1 MPKMLKLN
9 KEISDGTRDFLRY
22 LLDSKKV
29 RSVAVLTRDGA
40 SGSVSYS
47 LVSDPEKIA
56 EAVPFYPVMPYN
68 AGKYLSL
75 LTSKGPFDAPVAVVL
90 RPCEQR
96 AFVELVKRQQG
107 SLDNIVII
115 SSVCPGVYP
124 LKTLVR
130 QDEDKLL
137 KDYWSAVADGKLA
150 EGIRQSCSCC
160 DFFVPFGADIVV
172 SIAGEPHKGKE
183 LKLFANT
190 EKGSD
195 LLKEMD
201 GKIEESELETKGTE
215 TIRKLR
221 QENEKEMLADL
232 QEKLKGLDGLVEM
245 FSTCIGCHGCR
256 SVCPICYCSLCEFDS
271 TRSEYEPEKFKTEMG
286 KRGGIK
292 IPPGSIAFQIGR
304 MTHMNLSCVSCG
316 MCSDVC
322 PVDIPVANI
331 FRKTGKAVQD
341 LFEYTPGKDIEEKI
355 PVTTFEEEELTSV
368 ED

>member
-1 MPKMLKLN
+1 MPKMLKIN
-9 KEISDGTRDFLRY
+9 KEISDGTKDFLRF

-29 RSVAVLTRDGA
+29 RGVAVPMRDTV

-47 LVSDPEKIA
+47 LVSDPAKIA

-75 LTSKGPFDAPVAVVL
+75 LTTKGPFDAPVAAVL

-107 SLDNIVII
+107 SLDNIFII

-124 LKTLVR
+124 LKTFVR
-130 QDEDKLL
+130 ENEDKLV
-137 KDYWSAVADGKLA
+137 KDYWSACASGKLA
-150 EGIRQSCSCC
+150 DGLRQSCLCC
-160 DFFVPFGADIVV
+160 DFFVPVGADIVIP
-172 SIAGEPHKGKE
+172 IAGEPNTGKE
-183 LKLFANT
+183 TKLFANT
-190 EKGSD
+190 EKGAD

-201 GKIEESELETKGTE
+201 GKIEESELETKGLE

-221 QENEKEMLADL
+221 QDNEKEMLADL
-232 QEKLKGLDGLVEM
+232 QEKLTGLDGLVEM

-271 TRSEYEPEKFKTEMG
+271 LRSEYEPEKFKIEMG
-286 KRGGIK
+286 KRGGVK
-292 IPPGSIAFQIGR
+292 IPPGTITFQIGR

-322 PVDIPVANI
+322 PVDIPVATI
-331 FRKTGKAVQD
+331 FRKTGKAVQE
-341 LFEYTPGKDIEEKI
+341 LFEYTPGKDIEEKV
-355 PVTTFEEEELTSV
+355 PVTTFEEDELTSV

>member
-1 MPKMLKLN
+1 MPKMLKIN
-9 KEISDGTRDFLRY
+9 KEISDGTRDFLRF

-29 RSVAVLTRDGA
+29 RSVAVLTREGA
-40 SGSVSYS
+40 SGWVSYS

-68 AGKYLSL
+68 AGKYLSR

-124 LKTLVR
+124 LKTFVCEN
-130 QDEDKLL
+130 EDKLL

-150 EGIRQSCSCC
+150 EGIREACSCC
-160 DFFVPFGADIVV
+160 EHFVPVGADIVV
-172 SIAGEPHKGKE
+172 AIAGEQNTGKE
-183 LKLFANT
+183 SKLFANT
-190 EKGSD
+190 EKGAD

-201 GKIEESELETKGTE
+201 GKIQESELETKGTE

-221 QENEKEMLADL
+221 QNNEKEMLADL
-232 QEKLKGLDGLVEM
+232 QEKFSGLDGLVEM
-245 FSTCIGCHGCR
+245 FGACIGCHGCR
-256 SVCPICYCSLCEFDS
+256 SVCPICYCRLCEFDS
-271 TRSEYEPEKFKTEMG
+271 LRSEYKAEKYEIELR
-286 KRGGIK
+286 KRGGVRT
-292 IPPGSIAFQIGR
+292 PPGSISFQIGR
-304 MTHMNLSCVSCG
+304 MTHMNLSCVGCG

-322 PVDIPVANI
+322 PVDIPVASI
-331 FRKTGKAVQD
+331 FRKTGKAVQA

>member
-1 MPKMLKLN
+1 MPKMLKIN
-9 KEISDGTRDFLRY
+9 KEISDGTRDFLRC

-29 RSVAVLTRDGA
+29 RSVAVLTREGA
-40 SGSVSYS
+40 SGWVSYS

-68 AGKYLSL
+68 AGKYLSR

-96 AFVELVKRQQG
+96 AFVELVKLQQG

-130 QDEDKLL
+130 ENEDKLL
-137 KDYWSAVADGKLA
+137 KDYWSAAADGKLA
-150 EGIRQSCSCC
+150 EGIREVCSCC
-160 DFFVPFGADIVV
+160 DFFVPVGADIVV
-172 SIAGEPHKGKE
+172 SIAGEQHTGKE
-183 LKLFANT
+183 SKLFANT
-190 EKGSD
+190 EKGAD

-201 GKIEESELETKGTE
+201 GKIQESELETKGTE

-221 QENEKEMLADL
+221 QKNEKEMLTNL
-232 QEKLKGLDGLVEM
+232 QEKLSGLDGLVEM

-256 SVCPICYCSLCEFDS
+256 SVCPICYCRLCEFDS
-271 TRSEYEPEKFKTEMG
+271 LRSEYKAEKYEIELH
-286 KRGGIK
+286 KRGGVR

-304 MTHMNLSCVSCG
+304 MTHMNLSCVGCG

-322 PVDIPVANI
+322 PVDIPVASI

-341 LFEYTPGKDIEEKI
+341 LFEYIPGKNVEDKI

>member
-1 MPKMLKLN
+1 MPKMLKIN

-29 RSVAVLTRDGA
+29 RSVAVLTKEGA
-40 SGSVSYS
+40 SGWINYS

-68 AGKYLSL
+68 AGKYLSR

-96 AFVELVKRQQG
+96 AFVELVKLQQG

-124 LKTLVR
+124 LKTFVR
-130 QDEDKLL
+130 ENEDKLL
-137 KDYWSAVADGKLA
+137 KDYWSAAADGKLA
-150 EGIRQSCSCC
+150 EGIREVCSCC
-160 DFFVPFGADIVV
+160 DFFVPVGADIVV
-172 SIAGEPHKGKE
+172 SIAGEQHTGKE
-183 LKLFANT
+183 SKLFANT
-190 EKGSD
+190 EKGAD

-201 GKIEESELETKGTE
+201 GKIQESELETKGTE
-215 TIRKLR
+215 IIRKLR
-221 QENEKEMLADL
+221 QKNEKEMLANL
-232 QEKLKGLDGLVEM
+232 QEKLSGLDGLVEM

-256 SVCPICYCSLCEFDS
+256 SVCPICYCRLCEFDS
-271 TRSEYEPEKFKTEMG
+271 LRSEYKAEKYEIELH
-286 KRGGIK
+286 KRGGVR

-304 MTHMNLSCVSCG
+304 MTHMNLSCVACG

-322 PVDIPVANI
+322 PVDIPVASI
-331 FRKTGKAVQD
+331 FRKTGKEVQE
-341 LFEYTPGKDIEEKI
+341 LFEYIPGKNVEDKI

>member
-1 MPKMLKLN
+1 MPKMLKIN
-9 KEISDGTRDFLRY
+9 KEISGGTRDFLRF

-29 RSVAVLTRDGA
+29 RGVAVPMRDTM

-47 LVSDPEKIA
+47 LVSDPAKIA

-75 LTSKGPFDAPVAVVL
+75 LTTKGPFDAPVAAVL

-107 SLDNIVII
+107 SLDNIFII

-124 LKTLVR
+124 LKTFVR
-130 QDEDKLL
+130 ENEDKLV
-137 KDYWSAVADGKLA
+137 KDYWSACASGKLA
-150 EGIRQSCSCC
+150 EGIREVCSCC
-160 DFFVPFGADIVV
+160 DFFVPVGADIVIP
-172 SIAGEPHKGKE
+172 IAGEPHTGKE
-183 LKLFANT
+183 TKLFANT
-190 EKGSD
+190 EKGAD

-201 GKIEESELETKGTE
+201 GKIEESELETKGLE

-221 QENEKEMLADL
+221 QDNEKEMLADL
-232 QEKLKGLDGLVEM
+232 QEKLTGLDGLVEM

-271 TRSEYEPEKFKTEMG
+271 LRSEYEPEKFKIEMG
-286 KRGGIK
+286 KRGGVK
-292 IPPGSIAFQIGR
+292 IPPGTITFQIGR

-331 FRKTGKAVQD
+331 FRKTGMAVQEM
-341 LFEYTPGKDIEEKI
+341 FEYTPGKDIEEKI
-355 PVTTFEEEELTSV
+355 PVTTFEEDELTSV